1 MKASLWDQALF
12 YGLGVLRG
20 RGLRPSTPMPARYC
34 WLCDYNREPEA
45 RKVNKFLCDN
55 AGSMGVPQ
63 MAAAVHDVLTALM
76 PECQG
81 IEVETVTEHITSHT
95 LMPAVRVAG
104 ILRSLLDL
112 NEKLATIVSSEDEE
126 GNVVIDSKNVNSFI
140 KVTDEIMQM
149 YKSGNVNRLLFS
161 DPSAVEKGAAGGR
174 EDG

>member
-1 MKASLWDQALF
+1 
-12 YGLGVLRG
+12 
-20 RGLRPSTPMPARYC
+20 MPTRYC

-45 RKVNKFLCDN
+45 RKVNKFLCVN
-55 AGSMGVPQ
+55 AGTMGVPQ
-63 MAAAVHDVLTALM
+63 MAAAVHDVLTSLM

-81 IEVETVTEHITSHT
+81 IELETITEHITAHT

-112 NEKLATIVSSEDEE
+112 NDKLATILSSEDED

-161 DPSAVEKGAAGGR
+161 DPTAMEKGAGGCIGDPM
-174 EDG
+174 DG